1 MIKNLFFLFTVLL
14 AFIACEDSPPAR
26 VMPKGKRPIIA
37 EKPFPKDKELPID
50 IPPAP
55 APYTGPRK
63 FCFEMQ
69 LGDNAKDMTRMQFI
83 LEDNDSIHG
92 RLDHSYADRQPI
104 RGRVAGIK
112 EGTFLELG
120 YTYIDSGV
128 TKKEQMVLKWEDSKL
143 YKKTG
148 LMVEEN
154 GAMVLENP
162 IKATLQLFL
171 MKVNCK

>member
-1 MIKNLFFLFTVLL
+1 MAKYVFLLL
-14 AFIACEDSPPAR
+14 AVIMAFTSCDDTPKR
-26 VMPKGKRPIIA
+26 VMPGGKAPIIA
-37 EKPFPKDKELPID
+37 EKPYPKDKELPID

-55 APYTGPRK
+55 APYTGPKK

-69 LGDNAKDMTRMQFI
+69 LGENTSEMTHMQFI
-83 LEDNDSIHG
+83 LDDNDSIHG
-92 RLDHSYADRQPI
+92 RLDNSYADRLPI
-104 RGRVAGIK
+104 HGNIKGVK

-128 TKKEQMVLKWEDSKL
+128 TKREQMILKWEDNKL

-148 LMVEEN
+148 LMIEEN

-162 IKATLQLFL
+162 LNATLQLFL